1 MESENKAARKNT
13 GNKYCCEIVN
23 VELQL
28 KQLNGLNRLDEPNK
42 RNKQDRPYG
51 VTAPYTN
58 CSAQTYSTGQAR

>member
-28 KQLNGLNRLDEPNK
+28 KQLNGLNRLDEPNNL
-42 RNKQDRPYG
+42 NKPDEPNNLDSRD
-51 VTAPYTN
+51 
-58 CSAQTYSTGQAR
+58 